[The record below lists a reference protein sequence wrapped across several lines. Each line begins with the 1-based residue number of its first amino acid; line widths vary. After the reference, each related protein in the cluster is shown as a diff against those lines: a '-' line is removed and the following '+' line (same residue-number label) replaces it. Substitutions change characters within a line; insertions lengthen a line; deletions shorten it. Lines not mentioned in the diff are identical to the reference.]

1 MQRTQFLNIF
11 VLVVILL
18 MGFGLIVPIMPFF
31 AAQYGANE
39 LMVGLIVATYAA
51 GQFLGAPLVGRLSDR
66 MGRRPMLALTMAGT
80 VLSFLLLGLAE
91 ILGKQ
96 YLLAFPAES
105 AAENTQHLNAVVL
118 GVTFFTRLLGG
129 LSGGSITVAQAYI
142 ADITDETNRTRGMG
156 LIGAAFGLGFILG
169 PLLGGVLSKWGF
181 EVPAFAAAGLAAL
194 SLVNILLRLPESL
207 TEEKKA
213 ELALNKKQ
221 PLISF
226 PAMARQIGQPRI
238 GPLLIIRMISSIAGA
253 LFMTLFTLWGKIH
266 LGLDSQVASYV
277 MAYTGVLSI
286 ITQMWLIQPLTRRY
300 SNALL
305 LTVSIL
311 IRAAALLG
319 WAVTPTLAFFIVI
332 LIPHSL
338 ATGVLNTVITT
349 AVSWAVPPQEMG
361 DALGTASALESL
373 SRVIAPTVGGWLL
386 GSVGAWGPGVLGFVL
401 MGVLGVYTWNK
412 LLAHPE
418 LPLAQTA
425 AR

>member
-181 EVPAFAAAGLAAL
+181 EVPAFAAAG
-194 SLVNILLRLPESL
+194 
-207 TEEKKA
+207 
-213 ELALNKKQ
+213 
-221 PLISF
+221 
-226 PAMARQIGQPRI
+226 
-238 GPLLIIRMISSIAGA
+238 
-253 LFMTLFTLWGKIH
+253 
-266 LGLDSQVASYV
+266 
-277 MAYTGVLSI
+277 
-286 ITQMWLIQPLTRRY
+286 
-300 SNALL
+300 
-305 LTVSIL
+305 
-311 IRAAALLG
+311 
-319 WAVTPTLAFFIVI
+319 
-332 LIPHSL
+332 
-338 ATGVLNTVITT
+338 
-349 AVSWAVPPQEMG
+349 
-361 DALGTASALESL
+361 ASALP
-373 SRVIAPTVGGWLL
+373 AP
-386 GSVGAWGPGVLGFVL
+386 SGAKNHRPAFQPGFYL
-401 MGVLGVYTWNK
+401 
-412 LLAHPE
+412 
-418 LPLAQTA
+418 
-425 AR
+425 

>member
-142 ADITDETNRTRGMG
+142 ADITDESGKSYPPTAQLAERSAEHAAAMILADLGGKKRSAFHYRPGGIMIALGGDYGAGILPGGIKVRGYLAYLIKKAIFHLYTAPLRRRS
-156 LIGAAFGLGFILG
+156 LIG
-169 PLLGGVLSKWGF
+169 K
-181 EVPAFAAAGLAAL
+181 
-194 SLVNILLRLPESL
+194 
-207 TEEKKA
+207 
-213 ELALNKKQ
+213 
-221 PLISF
+221 
-226 PAMARQIGQPRI
+226 
-238 GPLLIIRMISSIAGA
+238 
-253 LFMTLFTLWGKIH
+253 
-266 LGLDSQVASYV
+266 
-277 MAYTGVLSI
+277 
-286 ITQMWLIQPLTRRY
+286 RR
-300 SNALL
+300 
-305 LTVSIL
+305 
-311 IRAAALLG
+311 
-319 WAVTPTLAFFIVI
+319 
-332 LIPHSL
+332 
-338 ATGVLNTVITT
+338 
-349 AVSWAVPPQEMG
+349 
-361 DALGTASALESL
+361 
-373 SRVIAPTVGGWLL
+373 
-386 GSVGAWGPGVLGFVL
+386 
-401 MGVLGVYTWNK
+401 
-412 LLAHPE
+412 
-418 LPLAQTA
+418 
-425 AR
+425 